1 MKKLKL
7 KKKALFIII
16 LLPLLLLL
24 FTSIYFYFTSPVD
37 KKDDTIKQIIDAN
50 NKMLSTSGFEDD
62 YFSFQQRYKIAIYLT
77 KLEHMIGKDAF
88 VILLDQK
95 LE

>member
-1 MKKLKL
+1 
-7 KKKALFIII
+7 
-16 LLPLLLLL
+16 
-24 FTSIYFYFTSPVD
+24 
-37 KKDDTIKQIIDAN
+37 
-50 NKMLSTSGFEDD
+50 MLSTSGFEDD

>member
-1 MKKLKL
+1 
-7 KKKALFIII
+7 
-16 LLPLLLLL
+16 
-24 FTSIYFYFTSPVD
+24 
-37 KKDDTIKQIIDAN
+37 
-50 NKMLSTSGFEDD
+50 MLSTSGFEDD

-95 LE
+95 LEKIQNRFKRKLKLLSLTSSHLYVKI

>member
-1 MKKLKL
+1 
-7 KKKALFIII
+7 
-16 LLPLLLLL
+16 
-24 FTSIYFYFTSPVD
+24 
-37 KKDDTIKQIIDAN
+37 
-50 NKMLSTSGFEDD
+50 MLSTSGFEDD

-95 LE
+95 LEKIQNRFKRKFKLLSLTSSHLYVKI